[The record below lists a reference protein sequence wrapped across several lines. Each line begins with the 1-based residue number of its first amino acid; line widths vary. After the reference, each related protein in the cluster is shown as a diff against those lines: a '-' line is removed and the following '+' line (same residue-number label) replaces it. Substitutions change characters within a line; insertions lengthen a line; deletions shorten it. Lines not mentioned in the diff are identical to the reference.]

1 MTISYLNNYTTF
13 SSTNPRTRTDV
24 SIPSDTD
31 FVVAMAVGKLS
42 SGNLV
47 PSTFTIDSKPV
58 EYICSAYHTNIHMY
72 VGFATGVSTG
82 IEKTMY
88 ASWPASVSVGI
99 GYMLL
104 FFSGVQ
110 PNYIKDYKTVLS
122 NSSGTQYTDYMTCD
136 NTDLLVALGGI
147 YRNISQLIY
156 FNVNSQTSITHTY
169 SDTLQSFMGAGYKG
183 CAGSSIQAA
192 ADPSEAGSVFAGLVL
207 RGTQYVPSSGGKWGG
222 TWGRKVA

>member
-1 MTISYLNNYTTF
+1 MTISYLNNYTNF
-13 SSTNPRTRTDV
+13 SSANPRTRTNV

-47 PSTFTIDSKPV
+47 PSTFTIDSEPV
-58 EYICSAYHTNIHMY
+58 EYICSAYHTSIHMY

-82 IEKTMY
+82 NGKTMY

-147 YRNISQLIY
+147 YRDIMNMQQIY
-156 FNVNSQTSITHTY
+156 FNVNSQKSITHTY
-169 SDTLQSFMGAGYKG
+169 NDTLSIYMGAGYKG
-183 CAGSSIQAA
+183 CTGSSIQAA
-192 ADPSEAGSVFAGLVL
+192 ANPSKAGSVFAGLVL
-207 RGTQYVPSSGGKWGG
+207 RGTHYGKWGG